1 MEKEEFLKYI
11 VEIILPK
18 ATYNEELKKYEL
30 KYKDYEEYSLSTSQK
45 KLLKEICKKNNI
57 ALESR
62 GHIRQP
68 LQAFEDKFLFKEY
81 NEIKQKLLTDISTE
95 EKNILE
101 QRRLTIRNKIVTA
114 NIPFIN
120 SIINYRITGIN
131 ERKDKEDIYQFGY
144 EILINHIDNN
154 YLIKGKF
161 KDHISSILIQSIIN
175 RLIAIELDFD
185 TKTKKNLDI
194 IKEQKDKNI
203 SLDELSKIL
212 NLNEEQTKHLINL
225 EGILSSSNLDDEHIL
240 SIPDEDC
247 LEKLTNDISI
257 KTTINNILSTLSKE
271 EQYILKLYYGIDEK
285 EHTITELSNI
295 YGVSKSRIS
304 FLIISILDKIRSS
317 ILMKYLL
324 EISRSKI
331 KVETSD
337 NYQNRRLEEF
347 LIRNLDNELYKFI
360 IKELN
365 KKYQNF
371 YQLYYKNKEL
381 STKDLSNILN
391 QNQSSI
397 SNLRI
402 RVTIEIRNIII
413 NKLSSEYNKKITY
426 EEYLDY
432 LTKLHFKNN
441 KIKRRIK

>member
-1 MEKEEFLKYI
+1 M
-11 VEIILPK
+11 
-18 ATYNEELKKYEL
+18 
-30 KYKDYEEYSLSTSQK
+30 
-45 KLLKEICKKNNI
+45 
-57 ALESR
+57 
-62 GHIRQP
+62 
-68 LQAFEDKFLFKEY
+68 
-81 NEIKQKLLTDISTE
+81 
-95 EKNILE
+95 
-101 QRRLTIRNKIVTA
+101 
-114 NIPFIN
+114 
-120 SIINYRITGIN
+120 
-131 ERKDKEDIYQFGY
+131 
-144 EILINHIDNN
+144 
-154 YLIKGKF
+154 
-161 KDHISSILIQSIIN
+161 
-175 RLIAIELDFD
+175 
-185 TKTKKNLDI
+185 
-194 IKEQKDKNI
+194 
-203 SLDELSKIL
+203 

-225 EGILSSSNLDDEHIL
+225 EGILSATNIDDEYIL
-240 SIPDEDC
+240 SIPDEDY
-247 LEKLTNDISI
+247 LEKLTDDISI